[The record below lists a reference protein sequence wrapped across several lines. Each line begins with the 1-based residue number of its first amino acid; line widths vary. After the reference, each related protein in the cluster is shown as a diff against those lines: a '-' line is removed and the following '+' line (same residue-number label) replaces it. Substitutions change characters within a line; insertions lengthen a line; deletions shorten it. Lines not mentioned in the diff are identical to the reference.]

1 MKRLFCLILSIA
13 VVMTTVLG
21 LAACGKGEK
30 EVEQISKPLKLYFA
44 NKEYIETGDSAIGA
58 MVEYDEAAITLPKE
72 LPEGVTEE
80 EYASMGY
87 TAAISQ
93 LWHTPKAL
101 DNVET
106 MVTEDMQL
114 NDITCKD
121 GTAYV
126 DIKGESLQSGGS
138 LEETVFISQIV
149 ETLVNSFDEIERVQ
163 FLIDGEETETLMG
176 HCDVSVPLEKGFF

>member
-58 MVEYDEAAITLPKE
+58 MVEYDESAITLPKE
-72 LPEGVTEE
+72 LPE